1 MVIILE
7 KNQKRSLMR
16 NIILSGVVFCA
27 PLLSLI
33 ADGAPCPVRY
43 VPPKAQDLR
52 ISEKGIVSHEH
63 RVNFGFVN
71 LGYERIKNDSIYTGL
86 ESKLTTVWNTSGTKT
101 KPLDHFINWEVRLG
115 YNHSATDSDIFVP
128 YLGTGF
134 SVYSVQKIDGNVKS
148 WSYGTAGIKYFHQF
162 GPIFEMGIHLKGYLS
177 INQKRTVVK
186 TEQVE
191 VPASTVI
198 AAAIESDVPEFSN
211 AKTEVKLVTKRVRD
225 TRWIS
230 EIGIPFI
237 WHVGAEKNWEIQFE
251 PYYLQIPNAKI
262 THLIGS
268 RLNFGYRF

>member
-16 NIILSGVVFCA
+16 KIILSGITICA

-33 ADGAPCPVRY
+33 ADGAPAPVAY
-43 VPPKAQDLR
+43 VPPKSEDLK
-52 ISEKGIVSHEH
+52 ISENGIPLHEH

-71 LGYERIKNDSIYTGL
+71 VGYERIKSDSIYTGV
-86 ESKLTTVWNTSGTKT
+86 ETKLTTVWNTTGTKS

-115 YNHSATDSDIFVP
+115 YNHSVSDSDFFVP

-134 SVYSVQKIDGNVKS
+134 SMYSVQKLDGNVKS
-148 WSYGTAGIKYFHQF
+148 WSYGTAGLKYFHQF

-177 INQKRTVVK
+177 INQRRSVLK
-186 TEQVE
+186 TKEFETPKESPVS
-191 VPASTVI
+191 AG
-198 AAAIESDVPEFSN
+198 IEGDVPEFDN
-211 AKTEVKLVTKRVRD
+211 PETEVKLVTKTVKD

-230 EIGIPFI
+230 EIGVPFI
-237 WHVGAEKNWEIQFE
+237 WHIGDQKNWEIQFE

-268 RLNFGYRF
+268 KLTCGYRF